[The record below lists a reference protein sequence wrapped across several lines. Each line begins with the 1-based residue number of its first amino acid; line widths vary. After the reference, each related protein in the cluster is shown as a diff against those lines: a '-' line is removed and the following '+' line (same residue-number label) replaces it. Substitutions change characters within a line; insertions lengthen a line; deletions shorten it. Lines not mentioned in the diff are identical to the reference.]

1 MFHNNFPKKSIKES
15 RCDLIVRKLEKNN
28 GKEIKSLL
36 SNIVKIAKQPKF
48 QSKGAPK
55 IKT

>member
-36 SNIVKIAKQPKF
+36 SNRVKIAKQPKF